1 MLPEKT
7 LPADIGCSVR
17 KMPIQV
23 ESKPGRPRA
32 TKCVF
37 LGKFK
42 YLSKKRVLV
51 VIVRFFGG
59 TLPVLMSPS
68 LQKSFPD
75 LKKVS
80 DGKSSA
86 YFFQTSR

>member
-37 LGKFK
+37 LG
-42 YLSKKRVLV
+42 YSRTRKKRVLV